1 MPPSTSTTAQAAASD
16 VSWQRRALVIGA
28 TVAASMAMGGLS
40 SPADAGT
47 DAEWDRLAM
56 CESSGR
62 WDINTG
68 NGYYGGLQFA
78 KSSWDWVGG
87 ERYAAYPHQATR
99 EQQIAIAERL
109 LDRQHISNAWPA
121 CSRKLGLTHAEL
133 QSGSATPPGGTT
145 TTSTPASTPTPTVK
159 AAATAG
165 THTVRSG
172 DTLSR
177 IANQYDVS
185 GGWSAVWNANRDKV
199 ANPNVIR
206 VGQVL
211 TIPGGTTTAA
221 PAPAPAPAPTPSA
234 QGGSHTVRSGD
245 TLTSIARANGVSGG
259 WSALYEANRATVS
272 NPNLIFVGQ
281 VLQLP

>member
-1 MPPSTSTTAQAAASD
+1 MSPSTSITAHPVAD
-16 VSWQRRALVIGA
+16 VTWRRRALVIGA
-28 TVAASMAMGGLS
+28 SVAASLAMGGIS

-121 CSRKLGLTHAEL
+121 CSRKLGLTHAAL

-145 TTSTPASTPTPTVK
+145 TTSTPASTPTVT
-159 AAATAG
+159 AATTSG

-172 DTLSR
+172 DTLSQ
-177 IANQYDVS
+177 IASQYGVS
-185 GGWSAVWNANRDKV
+185 GGWSAVWNANRDRI
-199 ANPNVIR
+199 ANPNLIR

-221 PAPAPAPAPTPSA
+221 PTPAPTPTPSA
-234 QGGSHTVRSGD
+234 QAGSHTVRSGD

-259 WSALYEANRATVS
+259 WSALYEANRGTVS

>member
-1 MPPSTSTTAQAAASD
+1 MPPSTSTTAHTASSD
-16 VSWQRRALVIGA
+16 VTWQRRALV
-28 TVAASMAMGGLS
+28 VAASVAASLAMGGIS

-47 DAEWDRLAM
+47 DAEWDRLAA

-121 CSRKLGLTHAEL
+121 CSRKLGLTHAAL

-145 TTSTPASTPTPTVK
+145 TTPAPAPTTTVT
-159 AAATAG
+159 AAATSG

-199 ANPNVIR
+199 ANPNLIR
-206 VGQVL
+206 IGQVL
-211 TIPGGTTTAA
+211 TIPGTTTAA
-221 PAPAPAPAPTPSA
+221 PTPAPAATPTPTPSA
-234 QGGSHTVRSGD
+234 QGGSYTVRSGD

-259 WSALYEANRATVS
+259 WSALYQANRGTVS
-272 NPNLIFVGQ
+272 NPDLILVGQ